1 VKLYKIDEI
10 KVDETAFLYKT
21 DWHVMS
27 AYDQDTENI
36 EWHVWNCMNYIVL
49 LSEDRVPNW
58 NVPPKLVIDT
68 DTWNEYELLSL
79 YQELLAPAVQ
89 AGYTADAGLLT
100 RIKKAL
106 RPRRYVARRR
116 GFGGMP

>member
-1 VKLYKIDEI
+1 MKVYKIDEI
-10 KVDETAFLYKT
+10 KVDETAYLYKT

-36 EWHVWNCMNYIVL
+36 EWHVRNCMTYIVV

-58 NVPPKLVIDT
+58 QVPPSLELDIEE
-68 DTWNEYELLSL
+68 WNEYELLSL
-79 YQELLAPAVQ
+79 YQELLAAAVQ
-89 AGYTADAGLLT
+89 AGYSADAGMVT

-106 RPRRYVARRR
+106 RPRRYVARRGR
-116 GFGGMP
+116 P

>member
-1 VKLYKIDEI
+1 MKSYSIDQDKIEAMSLVYKS
-10 KVDETAFLYKT
+10 

-27 AYDQDTENI
+27 CYDNDRENI
-36 EWHVWNCMNYIVL
+36 TWHVLNCMNYIVV

-58 NVPPKLVIDT
+58 AVPPGLEMDT
-68 DTWNEYELLSL
+68 EEWNEYELLSL
-79 YQELLAPAVQ
+79 YQELLAAAVQ
-89 AGYTADAGLLT
+89 AGYSADAGMVT

-116 GFGGMP
+116 VRP

>member
-1 VKLYKIDEI
+1 MKLYKIDEI
-10 KVDETAFLYKT
+10 KVDETAFLYRN

-36 EWHVWNCMNYIVL
+36 EWHVQNCMNYIIV
-49 LSEDRVPNW
+49 LSEDRLPNW
-58 NVPPKLVIDT
+58 TVPPKLVIDT
-68 DTWNEYELLSL
+68 GSWNEYELLSL

-89 AGYTADAGLLT
+89 AGYTADAGVLT
-100 RIKKAL
+100 RVKKAL

-116 GFGGMP
+116 GRHGMP